1 MRPKWF
7 VTAAGMAIVAACG
20 GSSSPGPS
28 GPQIVIADFSFTPST
43 LSVKAGTTVTWVNQG
58 PMPHNTV
65 SDTAVWSSGNLSPPG
80 DGGGAYGGGGT
91 AGGSFHYTFNTP
103 GTYGYHCSLHPP
115 TNSLYTNFVG
125 TITVTQ

>member
-20 GSSSPGPS
+20 GSSSSPGPS
-28 GPQIVIADFSFTPST
+28 GPQIAIADFSFTPST

-58 PMPHNTV
+58 TMTHNTV
-65 SDTAVWSSGNLSPPG
+65 SDSAVWSSGNLSPPG
-80 DGGGAYGGGGT
+80 SGGGAYGGGAT

-103 GTYGYHCSLHPP
+103 GTYGYHCSIHPP
-115 TNSLYTNFVG
+115 AMYPGFVG